1 MRRQPMVERFGQSI
15 VETGRD
21 REDLHQDQRRL
32 SLRER
37 TTKLKQGITV
47 KIYTKTGD
55 EGTTGLLGSRR
66 VPKDDPRIEA
76 YGTVDELNAALG
88 VARAHGL
95 DAAADGL
102 VAQLQNDLF
111 VVGSALADPSPK
123 GPFSSA
129 VTDQHVERL
138 ESAIDA
144 LETELEPLTQFIL
157 PGGVLAAAE
166 LHRARTVCR
175 RAERLIVKLRRQPD
189 EHVSQTMIVY
199 LNRLSDLL
207 FVLARVVNRRA
218 GLADIRWKGM

>member
-1 MRRQPMVERFGQSI
+1 
-15 VETGRD
+15 
-21 REDLHQDQRRL
+21 
-32 SLRER
+32 
-37 TTKLKQGITV
+37 LKRGVTV

-76 YGTVDELNAALG
+76 YGTVDELNAGLG

-102 VAQLQNDLF
+102 VAQLQDDLF
-111 VVGSALADPSPK
+111 FVGSALADPSPH
-123 GPFSSA
+123 GPFFSA
-129 VTDQHVERL
+129 VTDRHVERL
-138 ESAIDA
+138 ETTIDA

-157 PGGVLAAAE
+157 PGGTLAAAE

-175 RAERLIVKLRRQPD
+175 RAERLIVALRRQPD
-189 EHVSQTMIVY
+189 EHVSRTMIVY

-207 FVLARVVNRRA
+207 FVLARVANRRA
-218 GLADIRWKGM
+218 SVADIRWKGM